1 VDLSAFYLD
10 VLKDRLY
17 CSPPASHERRSA
29 QTALHFIAQTLA
41 QLLSP
46 IITHTAEEV
55 WQSLPGEN
63 KPLSILLSQLPDDP
77 FSVHDAAML
86 ERWEPV
92 LAVRETVNK
101 ALEQARQSEIIRRSQ
116 EAALHMKVDAETWS
130 ALKPFLADLPTL
142 YMVSSVAVEPW
153 DEEEVSVIVRRANGQ
168 KCPRCWQIRIDIGTD
183 TDYPELCV
191 RCASAVRAIG

>member
-1 VDLSAFYLD
+1 MSAFYLD

-41 QLLSP
+41 QLLAP
-46 IITHTAEEV
+46 ILSHTAEEV

-63 KPLSILLSQLPDDP
+63 KPLSVLLSQLPDDP

-101 ALEQARQSEIIRRSQ
+101 ALEQARQSEMIRRSQ
-116 EAALHMKVDAETWS
+116 EASVHLKLDSETWN
-130 ALKPFLADLPTL
+130 ALKPFFNDLSTL
-142 YMVSSVAVEPW
+142 YMVASADVEQW
-153 DEEEVSVIVRRANGQ
+153 EEEEVAVDVQKAEGE
-168 KCPRCWQIRIDIGTD
+168 KCPRCWQIRTDIGVD
-183 TDYPELCV
+183 AKYPDLCA
-191 RCASAVRAIG
+191 RCATAVRAIA